1 MTHGKTSRRRCYGMT
16 GRNVPTDFV
25 DDPIPDM
32 EPYTPS
38 QQEWLAH
45 LAINARTRQEA
56 FLASLPA
63 DSPLDQIEL
72 ELQCFGNGWTE

>member
-1 MTHGKTSRRRCYGMT
+1 
-16 GRNVPTDFV
+16 
-25 DDPIPDM
+25 M

-38 QQEWLAH
+38 QKEWLAH